1 VHRLFAAHDRAALI
15 AAIRAHLVVRY
26 SKNGLAEQ
34 GADLPGELPQ
44 LSGWS
49 CHANGSRKGCSQG

>member
-1 VHRLFAAHDRAALI
+1 MRSRIVLDTRISPDDRV
-15 AAIRAHLVVRY
+15 HLVVRY

-44 LSGWS
+44 LSGWL